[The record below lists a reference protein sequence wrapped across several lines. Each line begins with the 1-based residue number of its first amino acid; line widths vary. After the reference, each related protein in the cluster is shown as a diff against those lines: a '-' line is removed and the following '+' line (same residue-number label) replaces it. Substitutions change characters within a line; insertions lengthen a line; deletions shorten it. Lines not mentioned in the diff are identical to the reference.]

1 MNTDVSTERLS
12 QMKTHW
18 TLLFRAHQESGDAA
32 SAAQRELLLRYHGA
46 AFRYLLGVL
55 RDPAAAEELTQDFAV
70 RFLRGDFRNAT
81 PQRGHFRDFLKTA
94 LRRLVIDHWRHKGR
108 GPRRL
113 DSGQD
118 QPAPPAAAEDEL
130 DRPFLDRWREELLAR
145 TWEALAEAERQTG
158 QPYHTLLRWK
168 SEPQKASAAELAGR
182 LAARTGKPVTEAG
195 LRQTLHRARERF
207 ADLLLEEV
215 TRSLETD
222 DPAEVEQELID
233 LGLLDYCKSALRRR
247 TRPS

>member
-1 MNTDVSTERLS
+1 MDTHVSSERLS
-12 QMKTHW
+12 QLKTHW
-18 TLLFRAHQESGDAA
+18 TLLFRAHQASGDEA

-70 RFLRGDFRNAT
+70 RFLRGDFRHAT
-81 PQRGHFRDFLKTA
+81 PQRGHFRGFLKA
-94 LRRLVIDHWRHKGR
+94 VLRHLVIDYWRRKGR
-108 GPRRL
+108 GPQRL

-118 QPAPPAAAEDEL
+118 QPAPPAAVEDEL
-130 DRPFLDRWREELLAR
+130 DRPFLEKWREELLAR
-145 TWEALAEAERQTG
+145 TWEALAETQQQTG

-168 SEPQKASAAELAGR
+168 SEQPKATAAELARR
-182 LAARTGKPVTEAG
+182 LAAETGKPVTEAG

-215 TRSLETD
+215 GRSVETD
-222 DPAEVEQELID
+222 DPAEVERELID
-233 LGLLDYCKSALRRR
+233 LGLLDYCKSALQRRN
-247 TRPS
+247 RPS